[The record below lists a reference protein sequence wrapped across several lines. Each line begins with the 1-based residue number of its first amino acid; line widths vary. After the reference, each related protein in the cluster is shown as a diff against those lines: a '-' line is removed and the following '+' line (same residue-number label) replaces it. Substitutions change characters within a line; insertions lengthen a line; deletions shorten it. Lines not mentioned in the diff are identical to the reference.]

1 MDEVGFWCLY
11 FPVQIASSQKCAF
24 DAWHHKL
31 SFDIFYDMKML
42 PPLAKLSCLLCF
54 TLVKEPDFLK
64 F

>member
-1 MDEVGFWCLY
+1 MGEVGFWCLY

-42 PPLAKLSCLLCF
+42 PP
-54 TLVKEPDFLK
+54 
-64 F
+64 